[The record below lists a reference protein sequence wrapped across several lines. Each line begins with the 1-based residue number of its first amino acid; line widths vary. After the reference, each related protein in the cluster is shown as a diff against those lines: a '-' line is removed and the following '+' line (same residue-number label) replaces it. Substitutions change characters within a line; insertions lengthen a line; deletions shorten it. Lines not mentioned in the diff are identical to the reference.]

1 MKLKKL
7 FVGIIFITA
16 FIYGYPQTEGI
27 LFQKPVEHH
36 RVESSLSTVSQKK
49 EVKELEETKICFE
62 KESFKETIEYTKKID
77 SRFVSSPP
85 RASPTL

>member
-1 MKLKKL
+1 MKLRKL

-36 RVESSLSTVSQKK
+36 RVESSLSAVSQKK
-49 EVKELEETKICFE
+49 EVKELEETKVCFE

-77 SRFVSSPP
+77 FRFVSSPP

>member
-1 MKLKKL
+1 MKLRKL

-62 KESFKETIEYTKKID
+62 KESFKETVEYTKKID
-77 SRFVSSPP
+77 FRFVSSPP